1 MYLHFDIF
9 NIVQKVDELLAGR
22 DDKFKGGTVTI
33 EPSNAAGG
41 GGSSGLGSGMATP
54 KFTPKAKAATV
65 ANYVPTN
72 SHLDAVPQASPI
84 NRNRVVH
91 KKVRTFPLCFDDT
104 DPSAVHDNAN
114 QQETLVPIRYYVP
127 TYIIVARV
135 LEASPWA
142 KKITLLIEFT

>member
-114 QQETLVPIRYYVP
+114 QQETLVPIR
-127 TYIIVARV
+127 
-135 LEASPWA
+135 
-142 KKITLLIEFT
+142 